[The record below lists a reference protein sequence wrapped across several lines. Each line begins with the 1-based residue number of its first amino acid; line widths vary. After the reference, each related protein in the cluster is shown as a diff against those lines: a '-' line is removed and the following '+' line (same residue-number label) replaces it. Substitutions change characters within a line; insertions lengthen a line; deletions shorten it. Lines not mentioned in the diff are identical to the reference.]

1 MTESDRLLEEIYHA
15 LGNHVA
21 VDLDNGDVLSAQY
34 TVNHCINK
42 MELYF
47 KRTNKL

>member
-1 MTESDRLLEEIYHA
+1 MKEIDRLLEEIYHA
-15 LGNHVA
+15 LGSYVA

-42 MELYF
+42 IELYF
-47 KRTNKL
+47 KRMNQL